1 MKTAVFIQDNEKGS
15 VIVAAIMVL
24 ALLTVTTFMAM
35 NTSDTE
41 VHISGNAL
49 IHKKTFYA
57 AEAGIEHAM
66 KLLEGPFVVHNA
78 SKVKSGERADWNFA
92 LDGSNVTA
100 ANDPNGDSKG
110 EYDPDYGGAVWVNSA
125 TIGGVTYTV
134 SLWNNDDIELGGDF
148 RNDTDGLVWIQSDA
162 VHPRRSRVSIRI
174 LLEGDTT
181 GEGITGYTAQ
191 AGAGAGKNYN
201 ANDLNP
207 MTDFSRQ
214 LKL

>member
-1 MKTAVFIQDNEKGS
+1 MKTAILIQGNEKGS
-15 VIVAAIMVL
+15 VIVAVIMVM

-41 VHISGNAL
+41 VQISGNAL
-49 IHKKTFYA
+49 IYKKTFYA

-66 KLLEGPFVVHNA
+66 KLLEGPFVNHNA
-78 SKVKSGERADWNFA
+78 PKVKSGSRADWNFA
-92 LDGSNVTA
+92 LDGSNVNA
-100 ANDPNGDSKG
+100 ANDPNGDTKG

-134 SLWNNDDIELGGDF
+134 SLWNNDDTDLGGDF
-148 RNDTDGLVWIQSDA
+148 QNDTDGLVWIQSDA
-162 VHPRRSRVSIRI
+162 VHPRRSRVSIKI

-201 ANDLNP
+201 ASDLNP

>member
-1 MKTAVFIQDNEKGS
+1 MKTAFLIQGNEKGS
-15 VIVAAIMVL
+15 VIIAAIMIL

-41 VHISGNAL
+41 VQISGNAL
-49 IHKKTFYA
+49 IYKKTFYT

-66 KLLEGPFVVHNA
+66 KLLEGPFVIHNA
-78 SKVKSGERADWNFA
+78 PKVKTGARADWNFA
-92 LDGSNVTA
+92 LDGSNVNP
-100 ANDPNGDSKG
+100 ANDPNADSIG
-110 EYDPDYGGAVWVNSA
+110 EYDPDYGGAVWVNKA

-134 SLWNNDDIELGGDF
+134 SLWNNQDAGDF
-148 RNDTDGLVWIQSDA
+148 QNDTDGLVWIQTDA
-162 VHPRRSRVSIRI
+162 VHPRRSRVSIRV
-174 LLEGDTT
+174 LVEGDTT

-207 MTDFSRQ
+207 ITDFSKQ
-214 LKL
+214 LNL

>member
-1 MKTAVFIQDNEKGS
+1 MTTAFLIQKNEKGS
-15 VIVAAIMVL
+15 VIIAAIMIL

-41 VHISGNAL
+41 VQISGNAL
-49 IHKKTFYA
+49 IYKKTFYT

-66 KLLEGPFVVHNA
+66 KLLEGPFVIHNA
-78 SKVKSGERADWNFA
+78 PKVKTGARADWNFA
-92 LDGSNVTA
+92 LDGSNVNP
-100 ANDPNGDSKG
+100 ANDPNADSIG
-110 EYDPDYGGAVWVNSA
+110 EYDPDYGGAVWVNKA

-134 SLWNNDDIELGGDF
+134 SLWNNQDAGDF
-148 RNDTDGLVWIQSDA
+148 QNDTDGLVWIQSDA
-162 VHPRRSRVSIRI
+162 VHPRRSRVSIRV
-174 LLEGDTT
+174 LVEGDTT

-207 MTDFSRQ
+207 ITDFSRQ
-214 LKL
+214 L